1 MKVSYEVPFHPAPK
15 GRLLLRNAGDTRSLT
30 RPQRV
35 EEPILMRDGVSASA
49 LRSKGLLKKIEGEEG
64 RE

>member
-1 MKVSYEVPFHPAPK
+1 MKVSYEVPFHSAPK
-15 GRLLLRNAGDTRSLT
+15 GRLLLRNAGDVRSVT

-35 EEPILMRDGVSASA
+35 EKPILRRGRVSASA

-64 RE
+64 KE